1 MKPATSGAV
10 IAVTLLLLGAA
21 VTQRDLNGNPLGLL
35 RRPVPDFVV
44 TNPRDA
50 GPATLRDAI
59 LAADRLSS
67 RAHIQIAVER
77 IAIESAL
84 PALTN
89 SRGVDIDAK
98 PRSVTI
104 DAAQQPSGAT
114 LQLNSPASSVRD
126 LHIVNAHGT
135 GIIVNASGVELG
147 SVTVGDSKLGVLL
160 TSAARGC
167 TIRAATFER
176 NETAVLAQPGIHD
189 VTISE
194 STFTN
199 NSRAAFWF
207 VSAAD
212 KATNPPVIDG
222 PGTPEHVRILDSIF
236 TQNTSGIVVA
246 NQPTLVRKSH
256 FIGNRDSAVLVLG
269 GSARVEESEIRA
281 TGGTA
286 ISVNAGRGVE
296 LLHNTLA
303 DNVATAIMASDSTV
317 TIAHNS
323 LEHNGVGIV
332 AIVTHE
338 PSTAAINDNTITRT
352 TGDALLVIG
361 GSTVVERNQV
371 LGNHGVALRML
382 DLVTA
387 SGRVKASPHL
397 DGNLFKGNA
406 ADAPVPGDYKMTGTP

>member
-1 MKPATSGAV
+1 MKPATSAVV
-10 IAVTLLLLGAA
+10 IAVTLLLLGVA
-21 VTQRDLNGNPLGLL
+21 VTRNDLNGNPLGPL

-50 GPATLRDAI
+50 GPGTLRDAI

-77 IAIESAL
+77 IAVESAL

-98 PRSVTI
+98 PHPVTI

-135 GIIVNASGVELG
+135 GIIVNAGAVELG
-147 SVTVGDSKLGVLL
+147 SVTVDDSKLGVLL

-194 STFTN
+194 SKFIN
-199 NSRAAFWF
+199 NSHAAFWF
-207 VSAAD
+207 VGAAD
-212 KATNPPVIDG
+212 KAANPVASGG
-222 PGTPEHVRILDSIF
+222 PGAQEQVRILDSTF
-236 TQNTSGIVVA
+236 TQNAAGVVVA
-246 NQPTLVRKSH
+246 NQPTLVRQSH
-256 FIGNRDSAVLVLG
+256 FSANHDSAVLVLG
-269 GSARVEESEIRA
+269 GAARIEGSEIRT

-286 ISVNAGRGVE
+286 ISVTSGRGVE

-303 DNVATAIMASDSTV
+303 DNAGTAIMARDSTV

-323 LEHNGVGIV
+323 LEDNGVGIV
-332 AIVTHE
+332 AIVTQE
-338 PSTAAINDNTITRT
+338 PSTAVISDNTITRT

-361 GSTVVERNQV
+361 GSTAVERNQV
-371 LGNHGVALRML
+371 VGNHGVALRSL
-382 DLVTA
+382 DLITA

-406 ADAPVPGDYKMTGTP
+406 ADTPVVGDYKMTGTP